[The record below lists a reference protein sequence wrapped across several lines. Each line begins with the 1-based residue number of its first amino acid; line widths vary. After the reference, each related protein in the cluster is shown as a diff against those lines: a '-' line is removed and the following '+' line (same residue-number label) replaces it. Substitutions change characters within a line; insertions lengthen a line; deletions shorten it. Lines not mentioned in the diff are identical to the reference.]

1 MNHEEGPS
9 TEYAPLDDIDDGSA
23 EHPPED
29 DERAARYGLW
39 VGPILALAVWLLPTP
54 EGLSNE
60 AHALAALTCLMATW
74 WMTEAIPVAVTAL
87 VPLALFP
94 FFGIGGAKDV
104 APSYGHDLIWLFFG
118 GFQLAFAIEHW
129 GLHRRMAMFMV
140 KLFGTRADR
149 LVLGFMLA
157 AGLLSMWLLNT
168 STTLMMLPVAM
179 AVAAALEPEGNGP
192 LGKALML
199 GLAYAAS
206 VGGMGTYL
214 GTAPNGVFRGTAESM
229 GIEVSFGQWM
239 LFAAPLSVV
248 LIGAIW
254 VYLTRFAYQVERKN
268 LPEDHP
274 AHAALSA
281 DLGPWSKGEKFVGV
295 IFGIAVLAW
304 ITRRWVVAELGLPPK
319 AVSDAT
325 IAVVVTLALYLI
337 KVRHHDERVSLLTWA
352 ETGRTPWHILILF
365 GGGFALAG
373 GFQRTGL
380 STWLGGELASLTAG
394 WPLPLLILAI
404 VLFMTFLTEVTSN
417 TATATVLLP
426 IIGGL
431 SVAAQIPPLLL
442 MLPATM
448 AASCAFML
456 PVATPPNAIV
466 YGSGLVRLPEMAR
479 TGLWVN
485 FGTSFIITGWML
497 TWGAWVF

>member
-1 MNHEEGPS
+1 MS
-9 TEYAPLDDIDDGSA
+9 TAIE
-23 EHPPED
+23 PESNSGD
-29 DERAARYGLW
+29 TTQHGLW
-39 VGPILALAVWLLPTP
+39 IGPVLALIIWALPTP
-54 EGLSNE
+54 SGLEPE
-60 AHALAALTCLMATW
+60 AHALAALTALMAAW

-87 VPLALFP
+87 IPLALFP
-94 FFGIGGAKDV
+94 FFGVGTAKQV

-118 GFQLAFAIEHW
+118 GFQLAFAIERW

-140 KLFGTRADR
+140 RLFGTRGDH
-149 LVLGFMLA
+149 LILGFMLA

-179 AVAAALEPEGNGP
+179 AVAAALEPEGEGP
-192 LGKALML
+192 FGHALML

-214 GTAPNGVFRGTAESM
+214 GTAPNGVFRGVAESM
-229 GIEVSFGQWM
+229 SIEVSFGQWM
-239 LFAAPLSVV
+239 LFAAPLSILLMVS
-248 LIGAIW
+248 IW
-254 VYLTRFAYQVERKN
+254 LYLTRIAYPVERKQ

-274 AHAALSA
+274 ANHTLNA
-281 DLGPWSKGEKFVGV
+281 DLGAWSRGEKLIGI
-295 IFGIAVLAW
+295 IFTVAVLAW
-304 ITRRWVVAELGLPPK
+304 VSRRWLLGVIGLPPK
-319 AVSDAT
+319 SVSDAT
-325 IAVVVTLALYLI
+325 IAIIVTLVLYLI
-337 KVRHHDERVSLLTWA
+337 KVPTDDGERRTLLSWN
-352 ETGRTPWHILILF
+352 ETGKTPWHILILF

-380 STWLGGELASLTAG
+380 STWMGGQLAEVTGG
-394 WPLPLLILAI
+394 WPIPLLILAV

-431 SVAAQIPPLLL
+431 SVASDIPPLLL

-466 YGSGLVRLPEMAR
+466 YGSGLIRLPEMAR
-479 TGLWVN
+479 VGLWVN
-485 FGTSFIITGWML
+485 LGTSLIITGWML
-497 TWGAWVF
+497 TWGQWVF

>member
-1 MNHEEGPS
+1 MSSVQDVENQETSETGH
-9 TEYAPLDDIDDGSA
+9 
-23 EHPPED
+23 
-29 DERAARYGLW
+29 GLW
-39 VGPILALAVWLLPTP
+39 IGPVLATVIWILPTP
-54 EGLSNE
+54 TGLTDE
-60 AHALAALTCLMATW
+60 AHALAALTALMATW

-87 VPLALFP
+87 IPLALFP
-94 FFGIGGAKDV
+94 FFGVGTAKEV

-118 GFQLAFAIEHW
+118 GFQLAFAIERW

-140 KLFGTRADR
+140 RLFGTRGDR
-149 LVLGFMLA
+149 LILGFMLA

-179 AVAAALEPEGNGP
+179 AVAAALEPEGKGP
-192 LGKALML
+192 FGHALML

-214 GTAPNGVFRGTAESM
+214 GTAPNGVFRGVAEGM
-229 GIEVSFGQWM
+229 NIDVSFGQWM
-239 LFAAPLSVV
+239 LFAAPLSVL
-248 LIGAIW
+248 LIGCIW
-254 VYLTRFAYQVERKN
+254 LYLTRIAYPVGRAK

-274 AHAALSA
+274 AHKTLTA
-281 DLGPWSKGEKFVGV
+281 DLGAWSRGEKLIGV
-295 IFGIAVLAW
+295 IFTLAVLAW
-304 ITRRWVVAELGLPPK
+304 VSRRWVLAQLGLPPK
-319 AVSDAT
+319 SVSDAT
-325 IAVVVTLALYLI
+325 IAIIITLVLYLLR
-337 KVRHHDERVSLLTWA
+337 VGTDSGERRTLLSWN
-352 ETGRTPWHILILF
+352 ETGKTPWHILILF

-380 STWLGGELASLTAG
+380 STWMGGQLADLTGG
-394 WPLPLLILAI
+394 WPLPLLILTV

-431 SVAAQIPPLLL
+431 AVAAEIPPLLL

-466 YGSGLVRLPEMAR
+466 YGSGLIGLPEMAR
-479 TGLWVN
+479 VGLWIN
-485 FGTSFIITGWML
+485 IGTAFIITGWML
-497 TWGAWVF
+497 TWGKWVF

>member
-1 MNHEEGPS
+1 MHGDEATQNEHSPTSGENPEI
-9 TEYAPLDDIDDGSA
+9 TETTSEDSGHSA
-23 EHPPED
+23 
-29 DERAARYGLW
+29 RWGLW
-39 VGPILALAVWLLPTP
+39 FGPILALVIWLLPNP
-54 EGLSNE
+54 AGLSPE
-60 AHALAALTCLMATW
+60 AQALAALTVLMATW

-94 FFGIGGAKDV
+94 FFGVGTAKEV
-104 APSYGHDLIWLFFG
+104 APSYGHDLIRLFRRFSTG
-118 GFQLAFAIEHW
+118 LRDRAL

-140 KLFGTRADR
+140 RLFAHGLTAWSS
-149 LVLGFMLA
+149 VTLA

-179 AVAAALEPEGNGP
+179 AVAAALEPEGDGP

-239 LFAAPLSVV
+239 LFAAPLSVL

-254 VYLTRFAYQVERKN
+254 LYLTRIAYKVKRTN

-274 AHAALSA
+274 ANRTLTA
-281 DLGPWSKGEKFVGV
+281 DLGAWSMGEKSVGL
-295 IFGIAVLAW
+295 IFGVAVLAW
-304 ITRRWVVAELGLPPK
+304 VSRRWVVTELGLPPK

-325 IAVVVTLALYLI
+325 IAVVITIALYLI
-337 KVRHHDERVSLLTWA
+337 KVSHQGRRVSLLTWT

-380 STWLGGELASLTAG
+380 STWLGGQLAELTMG

-431 SVAAQIPPLLL
+431 SVAAEIPPLLL

-485 FGTSFIITGWML
+485 FGTSLIITGWML
-497 TWGAWVF
+497 SWGSWVF